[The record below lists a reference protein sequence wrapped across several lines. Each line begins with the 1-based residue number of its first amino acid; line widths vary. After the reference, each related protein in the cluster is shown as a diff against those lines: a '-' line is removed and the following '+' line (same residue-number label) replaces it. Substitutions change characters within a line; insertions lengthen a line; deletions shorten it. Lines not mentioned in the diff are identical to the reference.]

1 MTTDQPL
8 ALVPGTLAAA
18 VDEKTRCALET
29 GALQPIETEQT
40 LVEDGG
46 VPFLVRAVSS
56 LARKDEERSRLAADS
71 AGRGRPENPFLPPDP
86 DLTVA
91 EVSPTHL
98 AVLNKFNVI
107 ERHLLVVTRGFEHQ
121 ETLLTEG
128 DFRALF
134 TCMAEL
140 GGLGFYN
147 GGAVAGASQEHK
159 HLQLV
164 PLFPLAGGRGIP
176 MERLFGGS
184 GPRCPGL
191 PFAHA
196 FGRLGAS
203 IPAAP
208 GEAAAEAH
216 RLYRELLALL
226 GIGESRREGER
237 RQSAPYN
244 LLIAG
249 DWMLAVPRRSERFGS
264 VSVNALGFAGSL
276 FVRDQAELA
285 MIRSA
290 GPMRVLAAVAGPAG

>member
-1 MTTDQPL
+1 VTKDQPL

-40 LVEDGG
+40 VLEDGG

-56 LARKDEERSRLAADS
+56 LARKDEERSSRLAADS
-71 AGRGRPENPFLPPDP
+71 GGRGRPENPFLPPDP

-107 ERHLLVVTRGFEHQ
+107 ERHLLVVTRAFEHQ

-164 PLFPLAGGRGIP
+164 PLFPLEGGPGIP

-216 RLYRELLALL
+216 RLYRDT
-226 GIGESRREGER
+226 GSCSRCWGSGSRAAKG
-237 RQSAPYN
+237 SGASP
-244 LLIAG
+244 
-249 DWMLAVPRRSERFGS
+249 PRTTC
-264 VSVNALGFAGSL
+264 
-276 FVRDQAELA
+276 
-285 MIRSA
+285 
-290 GPMRVLAAVAGPAG
+290 